1 MDKIEEAI
9 FELMDDNE
17 AHSLDEIRKY
27 VAEKNPELLQNK
39 NYLSVIL
46 HRLVKEERLTR
57 TDKRGG
63 YKMLQNNMVQVVKDG
78 QGDLRQKVLA
88 DWKNYYSDIERK
100 YKLSY
105 EMTEEQFKAAKWFH
119 GLSQEMVDLIKKF

>member
-1 MDKIEEAI
+1 MDKIEEAV
-9 FELMDDNE
+9 FELLDDNE
-17 AHSLDEIRKY
+17 EHSLDEIRKY
-27 VAEKNPELLQNK
+27 IAEKSPELLQNK

-46 HRLVKEERLTR
+46 CRLVKEKKLTR

-105 EMTEEQFKAAKWFH
+105 EMTEEQFKAAKWLH
-119 GLSQEMVDLIKKF
+119 GLSQEVMDLIKKF